1 MARISIPFG
10 TKRIS
15 KRDKLRQLR
24 GSRVN
29 TTLLGVVKNEEEVYV
44 EGSEC
49 DEHQP
54 KSANALHLPA
64 GNIK

>member
-15 KRDKLRQLR
+15 ERDQLRKLR

-44 EGSEC
+44 EGSEYVMNTN
-49 DEHQP
+49 P
-54 KSANALHLPA
+54 NLPMLC
-64 GNIK
+64 IFQLET